1 MAGFL
6 DYLSRERHAQHALGR
21 LDSFDLQ
28 AADRLVE
35 TAVAGEA
42 VEPVAGEYP
51 PAVRLF
57 QDAFLGLYK
66 GAPKVKPQEEV
77 TASHRLN
84 QAVMAQA
91 MEDRAFTEMRLRT
104 RLDETMS
111 LLGAANLWEN
121 LVGLLTE
128 EQKKAAKQAAEQ
140 EKQAAQMRRQAE
152 AAQALANAAAQAGNA
167 DQAAQFD
174 QQAADLQARAEA
186 AQAQAEAAMGQVTDQ
201 APSGQAIHRAIKQA
215 AQDTAEQGDALNGW
229 GLGPGAYQGVA
240 PEERLALAERVRQS
254 RKLQRLAQ
262 MVGRFCNLAI
272 AAQAEKTER
281 VPGQIEGV
289 ELGNDVSR
297 VLSAELAMLHHP
309 VLRLDFYRRLVE
321 GQLMQYRMT
330 GQRRQALGPLVVCYD
345 ESGSMAGTK
354 ELWAKAVV
362 LALLFVAK
370 RQKRPFTAIAFGS
383 AHEIRIKQIPRPDR
397 ATMEDILEVA
407 DPFFNGGTDFHR
419 PLTEAQQIIEAG
431 GHFERADIVFVTD
444 GLAAVTDEFLQ
455 GFAAFKKRTG
465 TRVFAV
471 LADVG
476 HSAEHAVRRWADQI
490 HRIADLA
497 HDDQGAEAAAKAVF
511 GTV

>member
-1 MAGFL
+1 MSFL
-6 DYLSRERHAQHALGR
+6 DYLSPQRHAQHALGR

-28 AADRLVE
+28 AADKLIK
-35 TAVAGEA
+35 TPVAQES
-42 VEPVAGEYP
+42 VDPVAGEYP

-66 GAPKVKPQEEV
+66 GAPRVKSQEEV

-84 QAVMAQA
+84 QMVISQA
-91 MEDRAFTEMRLRT
+91 LEDRAFTEMRLRT

-111 LLGAANLWEN
+111 LLGAANLWGN
-121 LVGLLTE
+121 LMELLTD
-128 EQKKAAKQAAEQ
+128 EQKRAARQAAAQEERAEQ
-140 EKQAAQMRRQAE
+140 WNRQAE
-152 AAQALANAAAQAGNA
+152 AAQALAEAAAQVGANE
-167 DQAAQFD
+167 QAAQYG
-174 QQAADLQARAEA
+174 QQAATL
-186 AQAQAEAAMGQVTDQ
+186 QAQAEAARSQAESTMQQAMNQ
-201 APSGQAIHRAIKQA
+201 APSGQAVHRAIKQA
-215 AQDTAEQGDALNGW
+215 AQETAEQGDALNGW
-229 GLGPGAYQGVA
+229 GLGPGAYQHVP
-240 PEERLALAERVRQS
+240 PEERLALAERVLQS
-254 RKLQRLAQ
+254 RKLRRLADL
-262 MVGRFCNLAI
+262 VGRFCNLAI

-309 VLRLDFYRRLVE
+309 VLRLDFYRRLAE

-370 RQKRPFTAIAFGS
+370 RQKRPFAAIAFGS
-383 AHEIRIKQIPRPDR
+383 AHEIRIKRIPRPDR

-407 DPFFNGGTDFHR
+407 EPFFNGGTDFHR
-419 PLTEAQQIIEAG
+419 PLSEAQQVVETG

-444 GLAAVTDEFLQ
+444 GIAGVAVSFLQ
-455 GFAAFKKRTG
+455 EFEAFKKRTG

-471 LADVG
+471 LTDVG
-476 HSAEHAVRRWADQI
+476 QSAEHSVRRWAD
-490 HRIADLA
+490 HVYRVVDLA
-497 HDDQGAEAAAKAVF
+497 RDTQSSESAAKAVF
-511 GTV
+511 GAV